1 MSATTESPQ
10 LPATLGLGPV
20 QLTVT
25 DLDRS
30 IAFYETALG
39 LELRAREDGLARLG
53 TGSGDLL
60 ILVED
65 PAAAP
70 AGRHAG
76 LFHFAL
82 LFASREE
89 LARAVVRLAATR
101 TPIDGASD
109 HGVSEAIYLHDP
121 DFNGIELYAD
131 RPRASWP
138 PPTGPGE
145 QVGMYTIA
153 LDMAPLLGVVAGEE
167 PSPRA
172 GPGLGVGHVHLQVGD
187 IERGLAF
194 YRDVLGFELMAHLPS
209 AAFVSAGGYHHHL
222 GFNVWGGLGI
232 PPAPAGSVGLRRWT
246 VLLESADQLAA
257 VRERVEQAGL
267 PIVEHGQG
275 FEVNDPWDI
284 PVRFELRGATASA

>member
-1 MSATTESPQ
+1 MSATTESPH

-39 LELRAREDGLARLG
+39 LQLHGREDGLARLG
-53 TGSGDLL
+53 TGGEDLL
-60 ILVED
+60 VLVED

-138 PPTGPGE
+138 PPSGPGE
-145 QVGMYTIA
+145 QVGMFTIA
-153 LDMAPLLGVVAGEE
+153 LDMAPLLGVVASEE
-167 PSPRA
+167 PSPQA

-187 IERGLAF
+187 IERGLSF
-194 YRDVLGFELMAHLPS
+194 YRDVLGFDLMAHLPS

-222 GFNVWGGLGI
+222 GLNVWGGQGI
-232 PPAPAGSVGLRRWT
+232 PPAPAGAVGLRRWT
-246 VLLESADQLAA
+246 VLLESADELAA
-257 VRERVEQAGL
+257 VRERVEHAGL